1 MDNFSSQIEPKGNI
15 VVVHASGRVDSETAP
30 TLETELL
37 KAVALSPKL
46 ILNLKHVDYMSSA
59 GIRAVVK
66 AAQAAEQ
73 RGGALKLAAASELI
87 ESVLYTVGISD
98 KVKSYL
104 TVENAIMNF

>member
-1 MDNFSSQIEPKGNI
+1 MDKLSIQTETKKDI
-15 VVVHASGRVDSETAP
+15 VVVNANGRVDSETAP
-30 TLETELL
+30 TLEAELL

-46 ILNLKHVDYMSSA
+46 VLNLKDVDYMSSA

-66 AAQAAEQ
+66 AAQVAEQ
-73 RGGALKLAAASELI
+73 RGGALKLASASELV

-104 TVENAIMNF
+104 TVDNAIMNF